1 MEMGQ
6 EITGHPVESCD
17 STLLIYA
24 PVPLFLRDGQ
34 LYLEGQ
40 ACNGLRLWAAN
51 FERVLV
57 MMPLEQGDLPEGWV
71 PISHV
76 GPALK
81 RIEIHPLPTAYRPDQ
96 FARTY
101 RKTRARIRA
110 LIERADYLS
119 FAIGGLFGD
128 WGAVASM
135 QAHRMNRPY
144 AVWTDRVES
153 AVMQG
158 ETKGGTLKSR
168 LKARLYHRPMAM
180 LEQHVIR
187 RATLGLFHGKDTFDT
202 YAPFCAD
209 PVLVHDIHIAKADH
223 IPRAQLRHKM
233 DNATEGPLRLVYVG
247 RADAMKGPL
256 DWIEVLCQLSR
267 GGVDFEAIW
276 VGEGAYLDRMRT
288 LVKEYD
294 LTDRVR
300 LVGFCKDRA
309 KVLEVLRRA
318 HLFMFCHK
326 TPESPRCLIEALI
339 SGTPIVGY
347 GSAFQ
352 RDLIAQ
358 HKGGRPV
365 PMGDTRGLAE
375 EVERIAKDRDALRRL
390 IANAARD
397 GAPYD
402 DISVFRHR
410 SDVIKARL

>member
-1 MEMGQ
+1 MEMGKA
-6 EITGHPVESCD
+6 ITGMQVEGCD
-17 STLLIYA
+17 GTLLIYA

-34 LYLEGQ
+34 LCLEGQ

-51 FERVLV
+51 FKRVLV
-57 MMPLEQGDLPEGWV
+57 MMPLEQGELPKGWV
-71 PISHV
+71 PLSQV

-96 FARTY
+96 FARAY
-101 RKTRARIRA
+101 RETRARIRA

-158 ETKGGTLKSR
+158 ETQGGTWKSR

-180 LEQHVIR
+180 LERHVIR

-202 YAPFCAD
+202 YAPFSAD
-209 PVLVHDIHIAKADH
+209 PVLVHDIHIAKSDH
-223 IPRAQLRHKM
+223 ILRAQLRHKG
-233 DNATEGPLRLVYVG
+233 ATAVEGPLKLVYVG

-267 GGVDFEAIW
+267 NGVDFEATWI
-276 VGEGAYLDRMRT
+276 GEGDYLDRMKT
-288 LVKEYD
+288 LVKEND
-294 LTDRVR
+294 LGDRVR
-300 LVGFCKDRA
+300 LAGFCKDRA
-309 KVLEVLRRA
+309 TVLEAMRRA
-318 HLFMFCHK
+318 HLFLFCHK

-352 RDLIAQ
+352 CDLIAQ
-358 HKGGRPV
+358 HKGGRLV
-365 PMGDTRGLAE
+365 PMGDTRALAE
-375 EVERIAKDRDALRRL
+375 EVERIAKDRDDLRRL

-402 DISVFRHR
+402 DVSVFRHR